1 MAALWCLK
9 LCGARAGVGWL
20 ENKALRG
27 HLESKGFVR
36 VISAP
41 LRGGELTKSPRPTHS
56 GLCRPARLCH
66 FCMRALGKP
75 ICKPIWWQHGSPGG
89 VAWEA
94 CDVASSPQM

>member
-9 LCGARAGVGWL
+9 LCGARAGVGRL

-41 LRGGELTKSPRPTHS
+41 LRGGAYQKPSSHTLWALQTCPAVPFLHACSWQTH
-56 GLCRPARLCH
+56 LQTYLVAARQPWRC
-66 FCMRALGKP
+66 GV
-75 ICKPIWWQHGSPGG
+75 GSL
-89 VAWEA
+89 
-94 CDVASSPQM
+94 